1 MQQCDI
7 GAKQLRRSKSG
18 LFVRATRHKSA
29 VMYKEARLFFFPA
42 PYLRSQ
48 GEGQCRT
55 FSVFPAPAGLHRKP
69 PLSVRTAKAPGFPFM
84 SGLPPQSEGAVPIH
98 YCWER
103 AAWAFQHRS
112 TEKFPTL
119 GSQNGSFTPSFASL
133 REIFS
138 RPTAH
143 LVSAQSRSGGH
154 VMTIGGESDDFR
166 GRK

>member
-1 MQQCDI
+1 
-7 GAKQLRRSKSG
+7 
-18 LFVRATRHKSA
+18 
-29 VMYKEARLFFFPA
+29 MYKEARLFFFPA
-42 PYLRSQ
+42 PCLRSQ

-69 PLSVRTAKAPGFPFM
+69 PLSVSTAKAPGFPYM

-119 GSQNGSFTPSFASL
+119 GSQNGSFTPVFRQFEGDFQPSDGAPRL
-133 REIFS
+133 CAITQRG
-138 RPTAH
+138 PC
-143 LVSAQSRSGGH
+143 
-154 VMTIGGESDDFR
+154 DDFW
-166 GRK
+166 G